1 MQVVSDTSPI
11 LGLASIGLLDLLKS
25 QFENVLIPQA
35 VLEELKVET
44 DFRGT
49 LAIQEALKNGWIQP
63 RDVQNKPL
71 AQAFALELDKGES
84 EAIALAVDLGIQM
97 IVMDESMGRERARAM
112 GLQTVGVLGILLNA
126 KKHNQIGSVKEAMES
141 LRQEIGFFISDNLFE
156 QIVNAAGEG

>member
-11 LGLASIGLLDLLKS
+11 LGLSAIGLLDLLKF
-25 QFENVLIPQA
+25 QFDTVFIPQA
-35 VLEELKVET
+35 VLEELKIET

-49 LAIQEALKNGWIQP
+49 SAIQQALNAGWLQP
-63 RDVQNKPL
+63 RDVLNKSL

-84 EAIALAVDLGIQM
+84 EAIALAMDLGTQM

-126 KKHNQIGSVKEAMES
+126 KKHNQIQSVQAAMKS
-141 LRQEIGFFISDNLFE
+141 LRKEIGFFISDHLFE
-156 QIVNAAGEG
+156 QISQVAGE

>member
-49 LAIQEALKNGWIQP
+49 LAIQEALKNGWI
-63 RDVQNKPL
+63 
-71 AQAFALELDKGES
+71 
-84 EAIALAVDLGIQM
+84 
-97 IVMDESMGRERARAM
+97 
-112 GLQTVGVLGILLNA
+112 
-126 KKHNQIGSVKEAMES
+126 
-141 LRQEIGFFISDNLFE
+141 
-156 QIVNAAGEG
+156 